1 MYVYQRPGLMKNV
14 TINSCRIGHN
24 DDYVYYCILNSPS
37 IVSGRSGAVNFT
49 KQRFSSFQRDYSE
62 LFIRTHIPNV
72 KYFPSTSIFLAPK
85 AAPIV

>member
-1 MYVYQRPGLMKNV
+1 MKNV
-14 TINSCRIGHN
+14 TINSCRIGHH
-24 DDYVYYCILNSPS
+24 DDYVYYCILKRLCSPS